1 MSDISISQIKQATN
15 NSVETIGL
23 GINVYELVKRYNENY
38 YLDYVNIGINHLKK
52 YKHLIIY
59 AENDE
64 ISNLDLNDYIE
75 NHNISSYDVSKIIV
89 N

>member
-38 YLDYVNIGINHLKK
+38 YLDYVNIGINHLK
-52 YKHLIIY
+52 
-59 AENDE
+59 
-64 ISNLDLNDYIE
+64 
-75 NHNISSYDVSKIIV
+75 NISILLFMQKMMKFLIKI
-89 N
+89 